1 MATIT
6 ISAAGGNWNNTATWV
21 GGVIPTTADDI
32 VGDATSGNLV
42 VNINATIRFANF
54 SAYTGILTI
63 NSGFNLIT
71 NGTTTTETTFG
82 TGMTITG
89 GGFYSS
95 GNGRIRSNG
104 LTIPNLSFSVQS
116 STTTLMDDFNVVNL
130 RQILDNLQKIVNAF
144 TIYFTNFFVL
154 PPAAGGANFSRQQGT
169 TILYANGANCSWS
182 GFSLNAP
189 VGQTRDLSIANP
201 IVIDTPGDFTITNE
215 MRVAFSQSGA
225 IGGITHISGNVI
237 GDKNLITNNSAG
249 PPPINAALKFDV
261 SGITWD
267 NIYLLTSSTSA
278 ASVGRIYRYDLVSD
292 FNFDKMVIAR
302 NEIGLAGS
310 VMRPILFSG
319 GSLNGNSLSA
329 YQFAGFNYPNTL
341 LTDDTHYLE
350 LRFTTGS
357 INNIGELNVSGT
369 DTISTAK
376 IKSNTAGVKATL
388 NLTGNTQNVLFTDFT
403 DIDASG
409 GNTIYTYKGT
419 ISNSDNVLS
428 VSTYVP
434 TSSNTFLNG

>member
-63 NSGFNLIT
+63 NSGFNLTT

-89 GGFYSS
+89 DGFYSS

-130 RQILDNLQKIVNAF
+130 RQTMGNLQKIVNGF
-144 TIYFTNFFVL
+144 TIYFTNFL
-154 PPAAGGANFSRQQGT
+154 TSTANGGAFSRQQGT
-169 TILYANGANCSWS
+169 TILYANGANCSW
-182 GFSLNAP
+182 
-189 VGQTRDLSIANP
+189 VGYYSPTLIYDFSIANP

-215 MRVAFSQSGA
+215 MRVAFSQTAGQ

-249 PPPINAALKFDV
+249 PPPVTAALKFDV

-267 NIYLLTSSTSA
+267 NVYLHTSA
-278 ASVGRIYRYDLVSD
+278 GGSASVGRIFRYDLVSD
-292 FNFDKMVIAR
+292 LNFNNMVIAR
-302 NEIGLAGS
+302 HDVHNPGS
-310 VMRPILFSG
+310 NMRPILFSG
-319 GSLNGNSLSA
+319 ASLNGNTLSA
-329 YQFAGFNYPNTL
+329 YQFAGFYYPNTL
-341 LTDDTHYLE
+341 LTGDTNYLE

-357 INNIGELNVSGT
+357 TNNIGELNVSGT